1 MRVGRFDINQHNT
14 THRDGSTD
22 PAWTS
27 PSTNLNS
34 RSSQEICC
42 ILCQKMFWKL
52 LNQQSWWNSPVKA
65 SCSKSEKW
73 FSPPSRLSF
82 RLILHFSPKIWCF
95 RLILTKPPKTMQCSI
110 HWQQFPPPPPNQD
123 FYGPFRLRFSPR
135 LILEHT
141 LHTYLYAFFWRHPH
155 PWLCLFVEN
164 LILSLW

>member
-1 MRVGRFDINQHNT
+1 MDWYNDHPCKAGLAINRFPRNTRRQLTGTDQLIQPIPVTRVSFGEMRVGRFDINQHNT

-73 FSPPSRLSF
+73 FSPPSRLGF
-82 RLILHFSPKIWCF
+82 RLNLHFSPKI
-95 RLILTKPPKTMQCSI
+95 LIL
-110 HWQQFPPPPPNQD
+110 
-123 FYGPFRLRFSPR
+123 
-135 LILEHT
+135 LIFFHQSSC
-141 LHTYLYAFFWRHPH
+141 AFARALVEKNWRD
-155 PWLCLFVEN
+155 
-164 LILSLW
+164 